1 MKRIFIVLIGAIVM
15 LFAASSCHKLV
26 QQSNVYEVS
35 VNLISNAYGTGAGA
49 NYSGLAGK
57 IKTTDAVLVYGEV
70 DDDIWMSLPADYED
84 DTYTYA
90 FDSNGNF
97 AFAVVYNGYTW
108 TQGETMNYR
117 IIIIPQ
123 SVLTEKKAEGV
134 DHNNY
139 NEVMKAYNLYES
151 NVIMKK

>member
-1 MKRIFIVLIGAIVM
+1 MKRNFIILIGAIVM
-15 LFAASSCHKLV
+15 MFAASSCQKLV
-26 QQSNVYEVS
+26 QQSNVYEIEID
-35 VNLISNAYGTGAGA
+35 LISIANGSAANAVYE
-49 NYSGLAGK
+49 GLAGK

-70 DDDIWMSLPADYED
+70 DDDIWMALPADYQD

-97 AFAVVYNGYTW
+97 VFEVIYNGYTW

-123 SVLTEKKAEGV
+123 DVLTEKKAEGV

-139 NEVMKAYNLYES
+139 NEVMKAYDLY
-151 NVIMKK
+151 NTPVIRK